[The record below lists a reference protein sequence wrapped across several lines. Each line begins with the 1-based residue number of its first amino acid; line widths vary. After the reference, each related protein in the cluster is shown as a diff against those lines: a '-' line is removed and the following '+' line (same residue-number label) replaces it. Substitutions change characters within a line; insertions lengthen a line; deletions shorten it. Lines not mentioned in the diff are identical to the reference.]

1 MKIIYFAAIA
11 LFYVLSLSTYGQNLI
26 TGGDMEDPEAWEVTL
41 LNTDADNIVG
51 VEYEFGYTDVTPAEG
66 DGGCL
71 YVSGTNTGTT
81 GGLLTNVMFYQLLNL
96 QRGVTYIFDG
106 AYKDFRT
113 NNYWTEVWVG
123 GNEPEEG
130 SDYAADQGAVLVS
143 AFKSSNWETSCLSDE
158 FDGTF
163 QNDACVAGITNQ
175 VFFEGEGDTLVY
187 FGFRSGIWDD
197 AGSGYTF
204 EVYFDNISLKAE
216 GTSAISDVHSDHFA
230 VAPNPFHGHIIIGS
244 AIEIKEVS
252 IFNVVGKQVYHKS
265 DLQAATLLVNLSD
278 EDSGVYFIRLVDV
291 MGNTVIRKTIKL

>member
-1 MKIIYFAAIA
+1 MKKVYFLAIA

-26 TGGDMEDPEAWEVTL
+26 TGGDMEDPEAWEVSL
-41 LNTDADNIVG
+41 LNTDADNI

-106 AYKDFRT
+106 AYKDVRT

-130 SDYAADQGAVLVS
+130 SDYDAAMGATRIS
-143 AFKSSNWETSCLSDE
+143 GFKSTNWEATCPSDE

-163 QNDACVAGITNQ
+163 QNDACMADVTNQ
-175 VFFEGEGDTLVY
+175 VFYEGEGDTLVY

-197 AGSGYTF
+197 TGSGYTF

-216 GTSAISDVHSDHFA
+216 GTSAVSDVHDDHFV

-252 IFNVVGKQVYHKS
+252 IFNVVGKQVYNNT
-265 DLQAATLLVNLSD
+265 DLQSATLLVNLSD

-291 MGNTVIRKTIKL
+291 MGNIVIRKIIKL